1 MAAEQLQELFSTIQ
15 SGTEIAI
22 ENVETFAPDVE
33 IPGAAELLGKTE
45 TAVLGNGTAATVSQL
60 AVETSSTTATTA
72 GVGLLALEMPTAV
85 AAVVPFLGAFA
96 GMTLYNLAPEF
107 WTNVSNDLMQAG
119 ETVGGKLRAFINSAT
134 GAVGFSENT
143 LNIIKNAL
151 VNEGIFQGDINYAKD
166 SSQSLTG
173 FEIDLSNFSL
183 SEVKQYMIKFAQY
196 ANDCGLQPNASYL
209 ANMDA
214 FLSLANNVLNGCLNC
229 CILIV
234 ISTNGYYSVEMSTPG
249 TWSSVSSGRYNYDSN
264 LKKYYNFTGLSF
276 EFNASTQAVTYTSSN
291 PTPRPGGRVSGYG
304 YLTSLGFL
312 YAPGPHVAQ
321 AAQIVGM
328 WKNTPSEY
336 MQPGAVAP
344 NANDPISTTYPNLTP
359 WNLPIELPTIYPI
372 EVPVNNPN
380 PTQQEAQNPDTNPEP
395 APFLDWLL
403 QTLNQ
408 PEPNPNPQPEPTPE
422 PDPDPQPVPEPLPVI
437 DPVEIDPNPPD
448 PNRPIPPSPIPIIPD
463 LPTTVDSNA
472 MFTVYAPS
480 ISQLNAFG
488 GWLWSNN
495 IIDMLLRIWQNPL
508 EGIIAFQKVYAVPT
522 VGSPSN
528 IIVGYIDSEV
538 SAPVVTSQFVT
549 VNCGTL
555 TVDEILHNATD
566 YPPYTM
572 MHIYLPFI
580 GIVELDCNEF
590 MNGSITVTYHIDVY
604 TGTCLVEVASTRSP
618 DMATPTIIYTF
629 SGNASQQLPL
639 TSSNFGGALNALVS
653 TVSGVARMG
662 SGGALNAISGLSTI
676 GHSVSHEMIHIAHS
690 GDLSANAGIMALRT
704 PYLIIG
710 RRNSYDANAY
720 NELYGYP
727 ANKTVYLGNCSGFTR
742 IKAGF
747 LRSKATEEEKQE
759 IMDLLKKG
767 VIL

>member
-1 MAAEQLQELFSTIQ
+1 MAAEQLRELFTVIE
-15 SGTEIAI
+15 GGAEVAI
-22 ENVETFAPDVE
+22 ENVETFAPDVV

-45 TAVLGNGTAATVSQL
+45 TVALGNGAAAEVSQL
-60 AVETSSTTATTA
+60 VTQTTTTTATTA
-72 GVGLLALEMPTAV
+72 GVGLLALEMPTAI
-85 AAVVPFLGAFA
+85 AAAVPFLGCFA

-107 WTNVSNDLMQAG
+107 WTSVADNLMQAG
-119 ETVGGKLRAFINSAT
+119 ETIGGKLRAFVNSAT
-134 GAVGFSENT
+134 GAVGFSEKS

-151 VNEGIFQGDINYAKD
+151 IQAGIYNSTTNFPDPPTAATYIASLINGKDLFNYFVKRAPLVVGIPQLHYEQYSIQINDYFATYSNCIIRITTHLNPTYEIYLDITAVPNYTVGSSLPYPNIYAPPYFQHCTMYFEM
-166 SSQSLTG
+166 TG
-173 FEIDLSNFSL
+173 YPKSINFS
-183 SEVKQYMIKFAQY
+183 S
-196 ANDCGLQPNASYL
+196 G
-209 ANMDA
+209 
-214 FLSLANNVLNGCLNC
+214 NNWSP
-229 CILIV
+229 
-234 ISTNGYYSVEMSTPG
+234 ISRFFGESI
-249 TWSSVSSGRYNYDSN
+249 DD
-264 LKKYYNFTGLSF
+264 YNFYMGNVNGT
-276 EFNASTQAVTYTSSN
+276 
-291 PTPRPGGRVSGYG
+291 
-304 YLTSLGFL
+304 
-312 YAPGPHVAQ
+312 
-321 AAQIVGM
+321 I
-328 WKNTPSEY
+328 TPSENV
-336 MQPGAVAP
+336 QPGAVTP
-344 NANDPISTTYPNLTP
+344 TENDPISTTYPNLTP
-359 WNLPIELPTIYPI
+359 WQLPEELPTIYPI

-380 PTQQEAQNPDTNPEP
+380 PSQQQAQNPAADPEP
-395 APFLDWLL
+395 APYLDWLL
-403 QTLNQ
+403 QVLPQ
-408 PEPNPNPQPEPTPE
+408 PEPNPNPEPEPTPE
-422 PDPDPQPVPEPLPVI
+422 PDPDPQPEPEPLPVI
-437 DPVEIDPNPPD
+437 DPVEIDPDPVD
-448 PNRPIPPSPIPIIPD
+448 PNKPVQPSPLPIIPD
-463 LPTTVDSNA
+463 LPSTVDSNA

-522 VGSPSN
+522 VGTSSN

-538 SAPVVTSQFVT
+538 PAPIVTSQFVT
-549 VNCGTL
+549 VNCGTI
-555 TVDEILHNATD
+555 TVDEILNNATD

-572 MHIYLPFI
+572 LHIYLPFI

-618 DMATPTIIYTF
+618 DMTSPTIIYTF

-662 SGGALNAISGLSTI
+662 SGGALNAISGLSSI

-742 IKAGF
+742 VKAGF
-747 LRSKATEEEKQE
+747 LRSEATEEEKQE

>member
-45 TAVLGNGTAATVSQL
+45 TVTLGNGTAAEVSQL
-60 AVETSSTTATTA
+60 AVETSATTATTA
-72 GVGLLALEMPTAV
+72 GVGLLALEMPNAI
-85 AAVVPFLGAFA
+85 AAAVPFLGCFA

-107 WTNVSNDLMQAG
+107 WTNVADNLMQAG
-119 ETVGGKLRAFINSAT
+119 ETIGGKLRAFVNSST
-134 GAVGFSENT
+134 GEVGFSEKS

-151 VNEGIFQGDINYAKD
+151 IEAGIFNPVPLNPDYTSEVQPVNHYQGFSLDVAKQVVATTNIYKLNSIFASGDLNPHVTQSQDTVYELVMFEPQGRSEGWNMCLYSKKPFSGSWDYKGSPWGSITSESNNYTNGTVYYYWNYGSGMTSGFYYGTVNFVTIN
-166 SSQSLTG
+166 SSVTLPSSMSLG
-173 FEIDLSNFSL
+173 SLAVWLAGWLLLSNGD
-183 SEVKQYMIKFAQY
+183 
-196 ANDCGLQPNASYL
+196 NPN
-209 ANMDA
+209 
-214 FLSLANNVLNGCLNC
+214 
-229 CILIV
+229 I
-234 ISTNGYYSVEMSTPG
+234 
-249 TWSSVSSGRYNYDSN
+249 
-264 LKKYYNFTGLSF
+264 
-276 EFNASTQAVTYTSSN
+276 
-291 PTPRPGGRVSGYG
+291 
-304 YLTSLGFL
+304 
-312 YAPGPHVAQ
+312 
-321 AAQIVGM
+321 
-328 WKNTPSEY
+328 
-336 MQPGAVAP
+336 QPGAVTP
-344 NANDPISTTYPNLTP
+344 NANDPISTTYPSLTP

-380 PTQQEAQNPDTNPEP
+380 PTQQEAQNPNPDPEP

-408 PEPNPNPQPEPTPE
+408 PEPNPNPQPEPVPE
-422 PDPDPQPVPEPLPVI
+422 PDPDPQPVPEPIPVI
-437 DPVEIDPNPPD
+437 DPVEVDPDPPD
-448 PNRPIPPSPIPIIPD
+448 PNKPIPPSPIPIIPD

-480 ISQLNAFG
+480 LSQLNAFG

-522 VGSPSN
+522 VGSSSN
-528 IIVGYIDSEV
+528 IIVGYVDSQV
-538 SAPVVTSQFVT
+538 SAPIVTSQFVT
-549 VNCGTL
+549 VNCGTI

-618 DMATPTIIYTF
+618 DMGTPTIIYTF

-742 IKAGF
+742 VKAGF

>member
-1 MAAEQLQELFSTIQ
+1 MAAEQLRELFTVIE
-15 SGTEIAI
+15 GGAEVAI
-22 ENVETFAPDVE
+22 ENVETFAPDVT

-45 TAVLGNGTAATVSQL
+45 TVVLGNGAAAEVSQL
-60 AVETSSTTATTA
+60 VTQTSATTATTA

-85 AAVVPFLGAFA
+85 AAVIPFLGAFA

-107 WTNVSNDLMQAG
+107 WTNVSNNLMQAG
-119 ETVGGKLRAFINSAT
+119 ETIGGKLRAFVNSAT
-134 GAVGFSENT
+134 GQVGFSEKA

-151 VNEGIFQGDINYAKD
+151 IASNVFVETTTYYMDN
-166 SSQSLTG
+166 SQYFYYPELFEDGVILKKLNSFIYNGNRYDLTY
-173 FEIDLSNFSL
+173 N
-183 SEVKQYMIKFAQY
+183 
-196 ANDCGLQPNASYL
+196 
-209 ANMDA
+209 
-214 FLSLANNVLNGCLNC
+214 
-229 CILIV
+229 
-234 ISTNGYYSVEMSTPG
+234 TNGWGIGYTDNRTQFLVASIGGSQIRQNGSYWGGWGSEENWSMKRGGIITFGRQIEWGPKYQLDSADGSVLISNIALNFDYFKNDLYQLLTY
-249 TWSSVSSGRYNYDSN
+249 GRAETNSN
-264 LKKYYNFTGLSF
+264 
-276 EFNASTQAVTYTSSN
+276 V
-291 PTPRPGGRVSGYG
+291 
-304 YLTSLGFL
+304 
-312 YAPGPHVAQ
+312 
-321 AAQIVGM
+321 
-328 WKNTPSEY
+328 
-336 MQPGAVAP
+336 QPGAVTP

-372 EVPVNNPN
+372 EIPVNNPN
-380 PTQQEAQNPDTNPEP
+380 PTQQEAQNPNPDPEP
-395 APFLDWLL
+395 SPFLDWLL
-403 QTLNQ
+403 QVL
-408 PEPNPNPQPEPTPE
+408 PQPEPTPVPE
-422 PDPDPQPVPEPLPVI
+422 PEPVPPVDPDPQPVPEPLPVI
-437 DPVEIDPNPPD
+437 DPVEIDPDPVD
-448 PNRPIPPSPIPIIPD
+448 PNKPIPPSPIPIIPD

-522 VGSPSN
+522 VGTSSN
-528 IIVGYIDSEV
+528 IIVGYVDSQV
-538 SAPVVTSQFVT
+538 SAPIVTSQFVT
-549 VNCGTL
+549 VNCGTI
-555 TVDEILHNATD
+555 TVDEILRNATD

-572 MHIYLPFI
+572 MHLYLPFI

-662 SGGALNAISGLSTI
+662 SGGALSAISGLSTI

-742 IKAGF
+742 VKAGF